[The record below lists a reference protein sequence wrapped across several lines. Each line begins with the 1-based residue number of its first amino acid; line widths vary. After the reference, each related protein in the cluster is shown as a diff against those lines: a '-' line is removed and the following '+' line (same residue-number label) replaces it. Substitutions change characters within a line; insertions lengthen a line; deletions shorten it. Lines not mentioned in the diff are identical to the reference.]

1 MVIAFLLAIQRQNR
15 TNAIIEE
22 IIDER
27 FTRFH
32 NMNAKE
38 QSKDNDRRIQHLH
51 DTILKCIEN
60 SETKESF
67 WNFGRYNK
75 TIKEHNYPLTNKSF
89 KSKVLTEIKINTN
102 GKELIIKYPVLHVIN
117 KVHTMRIT
125 YCPSDNSVTFY
136 KKYL

>member
-38 QSKDNDRRIQHLH
+38 QSKDNDR
-51 DTILKCIEN
+51 N
-60 SETKESF
+60 S
-67 WNFGRYNK
+67 
-75 TIKEHNYPLTNKSF
+75 L
-89 KSKVLTEIKINTN
+89 
-102 GKELIIKYPVLHVIN
+102 
-117 KVHTMRIT
+117 
-125 YCPSDNSVTFY
+125 
-136 KKYL
+136 